1 MASSVSPLLLLATGE
16 PRLGLWCD
24 SCLLPSALE
33 VDVHTM
39 CSEHG
44 SHKVGVFWECRSCRR
59 RTRSVVTG
67 PA

>member
-1 MASSVSPLLLLATGE
+1 MAHQAPLLLQLATGK

-24 SCLLPSALE
+24 SCLLPSAVE

-59 RTRSVVTG
+59 RTRSVVKG
-67 PA
+67 SS